1 MRLKQPSLVNYK
13 MLHSY
18 CLVYK
23 CKHAYVHEYRVVE
36 VTSVSVGFSLR
47 NIYIYFPIFTITVK
61 ALHLTVYSFQ
71 RSGGKAV
78 FVKSST

>member
-18 CLVYK
+18 CLVISANMRMYMNTEL
-23 CKHAYVHEYRVVE
+23 HVE
-36 VTSVSVGFSLR
+36 VTSVSVGFSLS

-71 RSGGKAV
+71 R
-78 FVKSST
+78 